1 MLRSVT
7 LKQILKKSSKW
18 RPIFFPMQKMAAS
31 AELCALAALQLTS
44 ALVTTATA
52 CSSSVSVCSPNSAH
66 AKPSSAWELCCN
78 QLQYG

>member
-7 LKQILKKSSKW
+7 PKQILKKLSKW
-18 RPIFFPMQKMAAS
+18 RAIFFLMQKMAAS
-31 AELCALAALQLTS
+31 AELFALAALQLTS
-44 ALVTTATA
+44 ALVTAA
-52 CSSSVSVCSPNSAH
+52 AARSSSVSVCSPISAH